1 MNFLKKLDLDIF
13 QLLNLT
19 PERVKVLKAN
29 ESIDVIHKNILE
41 HVQKIL

>member
-13 QLLNLT
+13 QLLNQT
-19 PERVKVLKAN
+19 PKRVKVLKAN